1 MVFSCREMSKM
12 VFISGSI
19 LVLLGC
25 NSGEK
30 AITSNGDLV
39 DLLPPKNSHLLLNYW
54 AEWCLPCKEE
64 IPELNRLY
72 REGSKN
78 SLVVFGINYDG
89 LVGRELRDQVTKMEI
104 EFPVLVEDPRLR
116 FGFSEPE
123 VLPMT
128 VLIAEGGE
136 RSRVLVGP
144 QTYEDILGELE
155 ILRDQ

>member
-39 DLLPPKNSHLLLNYW
+39 DLLPPKNGHLLLNYW

-144 QTYEDILGELE
+144 QTYEDILEELE

>member
-12 VFISGSI
+12 VFILGSI
-19 LVLLGC
+19 LALLGC

-39 DLLPPKNSHLLLNYW
+39 DLLPPENSHLLLNYW

-72 REGSKN
+72 REGNKN
-78 SLVVFGINYDG
+78 GLVVFGINYDG

-136 RSRVLVGP
+136 RSRLLVGP
-144 QTYEDILGELE
+144 QTYEDILEELE
-155 ILRDQ
+155 ILRE